1 MPDYDGSNSSRSTG
15 PAMSFP
21 RTSRSSRSSSLPELR
36 YFHPDQSV
44 STPLKEL
51 SEQGDNGS
59 TQIHFPVSEPMS
71 ADSGNRNQKY
81 MLDCC
86 SLPMVLVTLQI
97 LVGFTIVVVAITMLL
112 MTPSVWHRDAPY
124 WAGIVLL
131 LTGGIGLYFNA
142 IKRGIYER
150 SRRGVFIKIAFFT
163 LSVVCLF
170 VNSIAS
176 AFCGIQTRLVSTI
189 LSTSEPE
196 DKPCRRVEKDCICRR
211 TTNNEFIREHV
222 YEDIL
227 DCESFLINLRT
238 YMYIQCALNAIGAIA
253 SFMAAMLMWRR
264 RYAEFH
270 SGLRFYSYSAALP
283 SRPWEDR
290 HKPHYMDGD
299 KLTNGTIPNGH
310 TSVHTEHLDT
320 TPHR

>member
-21 RTSRSSRSSSLPELR
+21 RASRSSRSSSLPELR

-51 SEQGDNGS
+51 SEQGDNDS

-124 WAGIVLL
+124 WAGIVVSIIVYTFYYKCLL
-131 LTGGIGLYFNA
+131 
-142 IKRGIYER
+142 
-150 SRRGVFIKIAFFT
+150 
-163 LSVVCLF
+163 C
-170 VNSIAS
+170 
-176 AFCGIQTRLVSTI
+176 C
-189 LSTSEPE
+189 
-196 DKPCRRVEKDCICRR
+196 
-211 TTNNEFIREHV
+211 
-222 YEDIL
+222 
-227 DCESFLINLRT
+227 
-238 YMYIQCALNAIGAIA
+238 
-253 SFMAAMLMWRR
+253 
-264 RYAEFH
+264 
-270 SGLRFYSYSAALP
+270 
-283 SRPWEDR
+283 
-290 HKPHYMDGD
+290 
-299 KLTNGTIPNGH
+299 
-310 TSVHTEHLDT
+310 
-320 TPHR
+320 